1 MKKRALLSLTLV
13 LALTGCSALPY
24 AHEIDQTVLM
34 GVLGVDA
41 APGGGLVLTAASAG
55 RSGAGESPGQDPVVL
70 SAQAETLSA
79 ARSQM
84 QTYGEQYVF
93 YGDIEQVLAGEG
105 AARQGLEDLLGQMVR
120 DPELRLESNLWVI
133 QGGSAA
139 DSLFDA
145 AQEGGAPGR
154 LTALE
159 QDAELLGAPLAKTAR
174 EALAELLDN
183 GCTLLPALERREA
196 EEGQGAQGDYVLA
209 AAGYALFREGALL
222 DFTRGEETLGTSLLL
237 GQGHGRLLAFS
248 DPDGG
253 SVTLRLTGVKT
264 DLEPRFDRGALEGLT
279 ITCRLETQV
288 AEFQGWS
295 GHLPEEER
303 AALEET
309 LARRGQRALRA
320 ALDLFQ
326 DLEAD
331 CVRLG
336 GRAALAAPW
345 HKEELE
351 AQWADAFP
359 TLDISLEVEGRV
371 ARG

>member
-1 MKKRALLSLTLV
+1 M
-13 LALTGCSALPY
+13 
-24 AHEIDQTVLM
+24 
-34 GVLGVDA
+34 
-41 APGGGLVLTAASAG
+41 
-55 RSGAGESPGQDPVVL
+55 
-70 SAQAETLSA
+70 
-79 ARSQM
+79 
-84 QTYGEQYVF
+84 
-93 YGDIEQVLAGEG
+93 
-105 AARQGLEDLLGQMVR
+105 
-120 DPELRLESNLWVI
+120 
-133 QGGSAA
+133 
-139 DSLFDA
+139 
-145 AQEGGAPGR
+145 
-154 LTALE
+154 
-159 QDAELLGAPLAKTAR
+159 
-174 EALAELLDN
+174 
-183 GCTLLPALERREA
+183 
-196 EEGQGAQGDYVLA
+196 
-209 AAGYALFREGALL
+209 
-222 DFTRGEETLGTSLLL
+222 
-237 GQGHGRLLAFS
+237 
-248 DPDGG
+248 
-253 SVTLRLTGVKT
+253 TLRLTGVKT

-336 GRAALAAPW
+336 GRAVLAAPW

-351 AQWADAFP
+351 AQWAAAFP